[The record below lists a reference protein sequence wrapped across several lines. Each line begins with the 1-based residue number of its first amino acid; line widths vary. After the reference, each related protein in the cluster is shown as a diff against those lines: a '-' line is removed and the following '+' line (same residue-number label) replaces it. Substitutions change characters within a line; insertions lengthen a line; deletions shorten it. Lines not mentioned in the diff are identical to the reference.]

1 MFKKM
6 FQMYS
11 YFPLQKSK
19 IKSIKVPFLKT
30 LDIDIF
36 LTSIFWILISFF
48 ALFFILTYF
57 IYQFVYQIS
66 QPQNNDLIYI
76 STQHNLPNT
85 SNKFI
90 LMFLK
95 IISTLQLATPKM
107 SIYRLS

>member
-1 MFKKM
+1 MNR
-6 FQMYS
+6 YS
-11 YFPLQKSK
+11 EIKYVKTFFSDVYLFSSSK
-19 IKSIKVPFLKT
+19 IKYQINQSTFSQNIGYWYLSH
-30 LDIDIF
+30 IY
-36 LTSIFWILISFF
+36 FF
-48 ALFFILTYF
+48 VLTYL

-90 LMFLK
+90 IMFLK

-107 SIYRLS
+107 SLYRLS